1 MVQTRRRIDPRRREI
16 KTNYEGKQRWEM
28 KEEGH
33 RLTILMSPLP
43 TLNSSQDQTTT
54 SAHSDWP
61 TPISQRPTFVLPPF
75 HFLLLPIEKELN
87 YTKGKRR
94 ENNARRRWEEGK
106 STRRGSGKWNPK
118 WKRKRNGEK
127 GFRSWSETLLV
138 IPLHCRCCCCCWWF
152 AFAFLSQSVAR
163 TLTRTRT
170 AVWFL
175 SRLLSTDPFRWFQS
189 CLRLQALHDPDSIWH
204 TLSWFHRVARQC
216 LLW

>member
-94 ENNARRRWEEGK
+94 ENNASEEMGRREV
-106 STRRGSGKWNPK
+106 NA
-118 WKRKRNGEK
+118 KRKWEVESEVEEEEKWRKRIPILIRNTTGH
-127 GFRSWSETLLV
+127 SIALPLLLLLLMIWLRFSLSICCSDSDSDSDCGMIF
-138 IPLHCRCCCCCWWF
+138 IPF
-152 AFAFLSQSVAR
+152 ALDRPV
-163 TLTRTRT
+163 
-170 AVWFL
+170 
-175 SRLLSTDPFRWFQS
+175 
-189 CLRLQALHDPDSIWH
+189 
-204 TLSWFHRVARQC
+204 
-216 LLW
+216 